1 MEGRATKK
9 KNEIKQEMM
18 GNTKTRSQED
28 NARKKEI
35 QGLCMI
41 KKEKTIRTNWIK
53 VKVDNITCLQ
63 NAQKE

>member
-28 NARKKEI
+28 NVRKK
-35 QGLCMI
+35 GNTGFVYGHKRKDDKNKL
-41 KKEKTIRTNWIK
+41 
-53 VKVDNITCLQ
+53 D
-63 NAQKE
+63 